1 MQDYAGL
8 STKLIWDGTDEVR
21 IPSEMGTPKEG
32 QMVGT
37 AGERLTELAGR
48 VCYDSLG
55 SGRASGPY
63 IENIL
68 SVGHLSI
75 AEHFT
80 ATAQL
85 QGELSPD
92 LLMGLLNR
100 PWTWVSLDDPKS
112 IRITTNIRGVREW
125 DAHSERCSKESKHYP
140 LATAKTVGL
149 ILRDLFHPLAPRII
163 EKPVHDQVWPMM
175 RALRLTDAVLVQPKH
190 NSERWVTVYMVGSR
204 GFCYDAQT
212 DVMTKVGW
220 KSWSDVTMQDEIATL
235 NPTTHE
241 LEYQA
246 PTALTREHY
255 SGEMYRLK
263 SSMVDLFVTPNHRL
277 LVQKHDTQAAKRGE
291 EPWQVTTP
299 TEIIGRRVHYKKDAK
314 WVGESPETFTI
325 EDVTMRA
332 LVRNQVVG
340 MESSRT
346 VVCTGR
352 TVKALPFAR
361 FIGYWLAEGH
371 LDHTKGGGYH
381 TILSQNEGGRC
392 WTGMLECLHEM
403 GFTYA
408 IKTGI
413 GLQRQIRI
421 NGGKSLYEFLKPYE
435 GALNKGIPEP
445 LKAWSPAY
453 QRVIIDAWLDGDGS
467 FNPRG
472 SREGNTISK
481 RLADDMQEAALKSG
495 ESASIR
501 IVDRRGETGRTL
513 NGAPIRSNHVCYV
526 VSFCATRNT
535 PLVNHNGKKHDSWE
549 HYSGMIYC
557 ATVPNGMLYVRR
569 NGKPC
574 WSGNSHELVRHGDWT
589 AISQRSTRY
598 CEESESPWV
607 LHPLVQ
613 EFLFNGQLAYDS
625 RIDHLID
632 TSRQL
637 YRDLVNE
644 LVTFVTP
651 RLKDDPYAKTSAR
664 KQARGAARGFLGNAL
679 ETEII
684 FSASVSQLLH
694 ILRMRA
700 ANAADAEIR
709 VMACMLLGALKSSRY
724 ASEFSHLTL
733 SGASDDLGQCLQD
746 GGAK

>member
-8 STKLIWDGTDEVR
+8 SAKLIWDGTDEVR

-55 SGRASGPY
+55 SGRPSGEY
-63 IENIL
+63 IQNIL
-68 SVGHLSI
+68 SVNHLSI
-75 AEHFT
+75 AEHYT
-80 ATAQL
+80 ATARL
-85 QGELSPD
+85 RGEMSPD
-92 LLMGLLNR
+92 LLISLLNR
-100 PWTWVSLDDPKS
+100 PWTWVNFDDKQT

-125 DAHSERCSKESKHYP
+125 DAHSEKCAKESPLYP
-140 LATAKTVGL
+140 IVTAKTVGL
-149 ILRDLFHPLAPRII
+149 VLRDLFHPLAPRII

-175 RALRLTDAVLVQPKH
+175 RGLRITESAIVPPEH

-204 GFCYDAQT
+204 GF
-212 DVMTKVGW
+212 
-220 KSWSDVTMQDEIATL
+220 
-235 NPTTHE
+235 
-241 LEYQA
+241 
-246 PTALTREHY
+246 
-255 SGEMYRLK
+255 
-263 SSMVDLFVTPNHRL
+263 
-277 LVQKHDTQAAKRGE
+277 
-291 EPWQVTTP
+291 
-299 TEIIGRRVHYKKDAK
+299 
-314 WVGESPETFTI
+314 
-325 EDVTMRA
+325 
-332 LVRNQVVG
+332 
-340 MESSRT
+340 
-346 VVCTGR
+346 
-352 TVKALPFAR
+352 
-361 FIGYWLAEGH
+361 
-371 LDHTKGGGYH
+371 
-381 TILSQNEGGRC
+381 
-392 WTGMLECLHEM
+392 
-403 GFTYA
+403 
-408 IKTGI
+408 
-413 GLQRQIRI
+413 
-421 NGGKSLYEFLKPYE
+421 
-435 GALNKGIPEP
+435 
-445 LKAWSPAY
+445 
-453 QRVIIDAWLDGDGS
+453 
-467 FNPRG
+467 
-472 SREGNTISK
+472 
-481 RLADDMQEAALKSG
+481 
-495 ESASIR
+495 
-501 IVDRRGETGRTL
+501 
-513 NGAPIRSNHVCYV
+513 
-526 VSFCATRNT
+526 
-535 PLVNHNGKKHDSWE
+535 
-549 HYSGMIYC
+549 
-557 ATVPNGMLYVRR
+557 
-569 NGKPC
+569 
-574 WSGNSHELVRHGDWT
+574 SHELVRHGDWT